1 MRRVHGNDSLLLD
14 DLDHE
19 ILRVLEEDCALTYHE
34 VAKRVGRSPWTV
46 RHRIERLKRMGVIK
60 GCRAVVDY
68 KALGY
73 SEVVLFFNVPPEN
86 MEEAL
91 DFMRSQEM
99 IKELFI
105 ITGDK
110 RIVTVIVGRDL
121 DNIRRFILN
130 NLTKFKVYNTEL
142 NVVIDKVK

>member
-1 MRRVHGNDSLLLD
+1 
-14 DLDHE
+14 
-19 ILRVLEEDCALTYHE
+19 
-34 VAKRVGRSPWTV
+34 
-46 RHRIERLKRMGVIK
+46 MGVIK